1 MGMESKKIAG
11 ERAVDY
17 VRDGMIVGL
26 GTGST
31 VYWTLSRLGEKIKQ
45 GLSVQAVATSVQTES
60 LAKEF
65 GIALIPF
72 SKVESIDLTIDGAD
86 EVDPEWNLVKGGGG
100 ALLREKIVADASKR
114 LIIVADESKL
124 VRHLGKFPLPV
135 EVVKFGF
142 EWTMRR
148 LSGLGCSVKPRLSGD
163 NPFVT
168 DNGNFIV
175 DCSFESIVRP
185 RELHREINDI
195 PGVIDNGLFID
206 RASRVIVGCQDGTV
220 KELNSGEAM

>member
-1 MGMESKKIAG
+1 MESKKIAG

-175 DCSFESIVRP
+175 D
-185 RELHREINDI
+185 
-195 PGVIDNGLFID
+195 
-206 RASRVIVGCQDGTV
+206 
-220 KELNSGEAM
+220 